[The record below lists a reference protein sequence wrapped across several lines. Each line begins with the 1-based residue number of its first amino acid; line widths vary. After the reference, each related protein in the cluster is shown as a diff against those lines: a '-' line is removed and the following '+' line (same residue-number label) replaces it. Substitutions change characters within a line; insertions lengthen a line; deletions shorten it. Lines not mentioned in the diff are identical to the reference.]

1 MDKNEAKL
9 YDIFRELS
17 ITDYSVQEHEA
28 IVTVEQGEAAG
39 ITVDGFDCKN
49 LLIKEKKA
57 DKYYLVVIEA
67 HRMMDMNHFKEVAG
81 WKKVRFAHDEEL
93 FDLLGLVPGSV
104 TPLALFNDTE
114 KKITVVLGKEL
125 AEAGD
130 DAKLLLHPCRNT
142 ASMTLKK
149 GDFMKFLSRVG
160 NEIIYEE

>member
-1 MDKNEAKL
+1 MNNEARL
-9 YDIFRELS
+9 YEIFRTLGIS
-17 ITDYSVQEHEA
+17 DFTVQEHEA

-57 DKYYLVVIEA
+57 DKYYMVVIEA
-67 HRMMDMNHFKEVAG
+67 HRMMDMTHFKEVTG

-104 TPLALFNDTE
+104 TPLALFADTE
-114 KKITVVLGKEL
+114 KKTTVVLGKEL
-125 AEAGD
+125 AEAED

-149 GDFMKFLSRVG
+149 GDFMKFLAFVG
-160 NEIIYEE
+160 CEIICEE